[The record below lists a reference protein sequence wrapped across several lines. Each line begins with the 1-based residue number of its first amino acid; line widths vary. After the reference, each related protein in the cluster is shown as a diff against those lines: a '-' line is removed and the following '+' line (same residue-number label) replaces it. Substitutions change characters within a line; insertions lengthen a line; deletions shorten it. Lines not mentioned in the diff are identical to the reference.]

1 MAIPMTSSVDKLP
14 LKTNGAV
21 LDGGDGTDGT
31 DDVIVKEIIDYVKDG
46 SHENHGSHGANNNV
60 PNASTGPQHVLP
72 PIQHIPNT
80 TLPPQSYP
88 NQYEYLDINMLVL
101 CAIIV
106 FAIVVIQNTD
116 FLNMFIEYSNIDM
129 FKTNPLYLQYGVIFV
144 IIYVIQKNNIY
155 K

>member
-21 LDGGDGTDGT
+21 LDGGDGTD
-31 DDVIVKEIIDYVKDG
+31 DVIVKEIIDYVKD
-46 SHENHGSHGANNNV
+46 ENNGSHGSNNV
-60 PNASTGPQHVLP
+60 PNASASPPHVLP

-88 NQYEYLDINMLVL
+88 NQYEYLDMNMLVL